1 LYLSDLDGDVE
12 AAVTLNRRTFIG
24 AATGALLAGRVQA
37 REEEKLEEDNIVE
50 LRQYTLRGGQRDTLI
65 ALFEKCFI
73 EPQNA
78 LGAHVIGT
86 FRDLDDPDRFVW
98 IRGFRDFGTRPEA
111 LAAFYSGPVWQA
123 NRIAANATMLDSDN
137 VLLLHPSVPGRGL
150 SAAPSVHTLAGDI
163 IGATIHYLGPVTTA
177 QFALFFE
184 QSMLPRL
191 KESGAQPIASFVTEE
206 SANNFPRLPVREH
219 DRAFIWFARWASVSE
234 EESSA
239 ARVAAWTGWRDSAP
253 EAVFP
258 ALMRKP
264 ERLRLA
270 PTDRSALR

>member
-1 LYLSDLDGDVE
+1 ME
-12 AAVTLNRRTFIG
+12 
-24 AATGALLAGRVQA
+24 Q
-37 REEEKLEEDNIVE
+37 DNVVE

-65 ALFEKCFI
+65 ELFERSFI

-98 IRGFRDFGTRPEA
+98 IRGFRDLATRAEA
-111 LAAFYSGPVWQA
+111 LGAFYGGPIWQA
-123 NRIAANATMLDSDN
+123 NRSAANATMLDSDN
-137 VLLLHPSVPGRGL
+137 VLLLHPS
-150 SAAPSVHTLAGDI
+150 AAGFGFGADAPVHTSTGI
-163 IGATIHYLGPVTTA
+163 VGATIHYLGSVTTA
-177 QFALFFE
+177 QFAQFFA
-184 QSMLPRL
+184 QSMQPRL
-191 KESGAQPIASFVTEE
+191 EASGVQPIASFVTEE
-206 SANNFPRLPVREH
+206 RANNFPRLPVREH

-253 EAVFP
+253 EAVLP

-270 PTDRSALR
+270 PTRRSPLR